1 MAKCIC
7 RRCERVFS
15 GLSLFDEH
23 FSGRRT
29 QIGPDYGRRC
39 MTDAEM
45 IGNGWRLIDGM
56 WRGVEM
62 PPEMVRARF
71 ARGEISTQSDKALQ
85 G

>member
-1 MAKCIC
+1 MAKCVC

-39 MTDAEM
+39 LTDEEM
-45 IGNGWRLIDGM
+45 VGRGWRLISGV

-62 PPEMVRARF
+62 QPELIRARF
-71 ARGEISTQSDKALQ
+71 TSPPISTQVDGALQ